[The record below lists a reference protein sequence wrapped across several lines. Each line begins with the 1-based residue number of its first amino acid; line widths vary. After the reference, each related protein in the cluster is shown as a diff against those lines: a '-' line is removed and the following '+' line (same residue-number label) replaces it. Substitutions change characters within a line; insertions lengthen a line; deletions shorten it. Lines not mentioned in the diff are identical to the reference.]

1 MDRCGGLF
9 PGMRIDPLCSRQLIS
24 CCRFSAG
31 VQVGDWRPNN
41 GQHQG
46 KYQRFPTVTVP
57 KVLTWPIWL
66 EDSSLPLYT
75 SATEEQP

>member
-46 KYQRFPTVTVP
+46 KYPAVP
-57 KVLTWPIWL
+57 
-66 EDSSLPLYT
+66 DSHC
-75 SATEEQP
+75 TEGTDLADLA